1 MSRALTLILQLASL
15 YFAGRL
21 GGRLARRLGA
31 AAVVGELAGGM
42 LIGPTVLGRLWPD
55 AAALLDPIAADPRL
69 RALLFVYLVVAGLET
84 RFERGAA
91 RGVAAVSALGLLV
104 PFAFGAALGPFA
116 DGWVKGPP
124 LMASAF
130 LGTALAIT
138 ALPVIARILAELGL
152 TRTRVGQV
160 VLGAAVIDDVVG
172 WTLFGLVLA
181 LHGGRPALG
190 VGLVGAFLG
199 GALLARLLGSPRL
212 PRLAPLASGLSS
224 IYFVAVGMR
233 ADFIGDFSPALALL
247 VFLLAC
253 AGKLAGAYAGARWAG
268 LEGGEARAVA
278 FGMNARGA
286 MEMALASVALE
297 AGIIARPL
305 FVALV
310 VMALATSAMA
320 APGLRRWATPP

>member
-1 MSRALTLILQLASL
+1 MTLLLQLASL
-15 YFAGRL
+15 YLAGRL
-21 GGRLARRLGA
+21 GGRLAKRLGA

-55 AAALLDPIAADPRL
+55 AAALLAPVAADPRL
-69 RALLFVYLVVAGLET
+69 RVLLVLYLVLAGLET

-91 RGVAAVSALGLLV
+91 RGVAMVSLLGLV
-104 PFAFGAALGPFA
+104 IPFACGAALGPWA
-116 DGWVKGPP
+116 DAWVKGPP

-130 LGTALAIT
+130 LGTTLAIT
-138 ALPVIARILAELGL
+138 ALPVIARILAELDL

-160 VLGAAVIDDVVG
+160 VLGAAVIDDLVG

-190 VGLVGAFLG
+190 SGIVAAFLG
-199 GALLARLLGSPRL
+199 GALLARLFGEPKL
-212 PRLAPLASGLSS
+212 PRVTAAGSALSS
-224 IYFVAVGMR
+224 LYFVAVGMR
-233 ADFIGDFSPALALL
+233 ADFIGDFRPALALL

-268 LEGGEARAVA
+268 LEDGEARAVA

-286 MEMALASVALE
+286 IEMALASVALE
-297 AGIIARPL
+297 AGIIERPL

-310 VMALATSAMA
+310 LMALVTSALA
-320 APGLRRWATPP
+320 APGLRRWTAGAVH